1 MNICLV
7 NGGYNGCLK
16 STDQLLEEYWHVPRL
31 ADALAERGHQV
42 TAIQAF
48 SRNGSQRLGRA
59 AVEFVA
65 ANGERGGEWV
75 EFRNFESVFK
85 VLEDCRPD
93 VVHVFGLTLLPVM
106 HAVGRWCV
114 RRGTVATAS
123 FHGGRPRGNPMAWLR
138 QRRALAPFSAVFFSN
153 ATAAAQ
159 WRRAMLL
166 PGRPEI
172 VLAPEVSS
180 PFNGLPKQ
188 AARQHLQID
197 GQPLFVW
204 AGRLHP
210 MKDPFTALKGLKH
223 IFRRWPGAR
232 LVMVYQTEELL
243 TEIETFLANDERLND
258 RVTMLGVLD
267 HNEMES
273 LFSAADFFVHT
284 SRREHGSNVLVE
296 ALSCGAIPVV
306 SNIPSLSAMA
316 ARVEPAVLFEVG
328 DHDSLARQVL
338 KIPLEDIDELSRQVE
353 SAFNMYL
360 SYPVLASKYD
370 ATFERI
376 TGRKI
381 EGSQT

>member
-7 NGGYNGCLK
+7 NGGYDGWLT
-16 STDQLLEEYWHVPRL
+16 STDQLLEKYWHVPGL

-48 SRNGSQRLGRA
+48 SHNGSQQLERA
-59 AVEFVA
+59 AIKFVEA
-65 ANGERGGEWV
+65 DGERGAEWV
-75 EFRNFESVFK
+75 EFRNFETLFN

-114 RRGTVATAS
+114 RRGAVATAS
-123 FHGGRPRGNPMAWLR
+123 FHGGRPAVNPLAWLR
-138 QRRALAPFSAVFFSN
+138 QRRALSPFSAVFFSN
-153 ATAAAQ
+153 GTAAER

-166 PGRPEI
+166 SGRPEI

-180 PFNGLPKQ
+180 PFTRLPKQ
-188 AARQHLQID
+188 ASRQHLQID

-210 MKDPFTALKGLKH
+210 MKDPFTALNGLKH
-223 IFRRWPGAR
+223 ILRRWPDAR

-243 TEIETFLANDERLND
+243 NEIETFLVNDERLNN
-258 RVTMLGVLD
+258 RVIMLGALD

-306 SNIPSLSAMA
+306 SNIPSLSAMT
-316 ARVEPAVLFEVG
+316 ARVEPAIRFEVG
-328 DHDSLARQVL
+328 DYDTLARQVL
-338 KIPLEDIDELSRQVE
+338 EIPLDNIDERSRQVE
-353 SAFNMYL
+353 SAFNTYL
-360 SYPVLASKYD
+360 SYPVLARKYD

-376 TGRKI
+376 TDRKI